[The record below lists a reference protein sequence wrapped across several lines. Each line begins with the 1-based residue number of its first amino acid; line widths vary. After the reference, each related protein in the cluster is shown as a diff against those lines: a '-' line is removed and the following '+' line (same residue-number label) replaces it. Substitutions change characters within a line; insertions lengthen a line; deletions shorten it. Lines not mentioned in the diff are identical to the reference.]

1 MSCLNLISKYSRNP
15 PRLLHFNIIRDD
27 HVDVSIKAK
36 RIDNLRTSSVL
47 LRSIL
52 R

>member
-1 MSCLNLISKYSRNP
+1 MSRFNPISKYSHNR
-15 PRLLHFNIIRDD
+15 PRSLHLNIIRDD
-27 HVDVSIKAK
+27 HVDVGIKAK
-36 RIDNLRTSSVL
+36 RIDNLRTSVL